1 MNRRLSAII
10 LLVVAVIIWGSAFAV
25 TKASLAEVPP
35 VLFAFLRYVIASVLL
50 AVFVVFSGKLAKIP
64 RPVPWTAIALMGAS
78 GVFLYTIVYNLSL
91 VYTSAAQGAL
101 VQSFIPIVT
110 ALFAAFFLK
119 ETLSPIRLLGIG
131 VSIAGI
137 FLIMLFA
144 AESADAPDSFLGNAL
159 MLLSVLF
166 WAAYTLFAKRLA
178 NFDPLVITAGATI
191 FGTILLAPAALY
203 ELGGTNFPPI
213 SASGWTGVIYL
224 GVFSSAV
231 AMLLYNRSLQ
241 HLNAGQ
247 TANFL
252 NLMPVVAVL
261 IAVVFLGE
269 RPTFWQIAGGTLVLF
284 GVWISLQKRRGAAKE
299 EISKTAPIIQ
309 PD

>member
-1 MNRRLSAII
+1 MNKRLSAII
-10 LLVVAVIIWGSAFAV
+10 LLIVAMIIWGSAFAV

-50 AVFVVFSGKLAKIP
+50 VAFVVFGGKLAKIP

-78 GVFLYTIVYNLSL
+78 GVFLYTVAYNISL

-110 ALFAAFFLK
+110 VLFAAFFLK

-131 VSIAGI
+131 VSIGGI
-137 FLIMLFA
+137 FLIMFFA
-144 AESADAPDSFLGNAL
+144 EGSADAPNTFLGNAL
-159 MLLSVLF
+159 MLLSVIL
-166 WAAYTLFAKRLA
+166 WAAYTIFAKRLA
-178 NFDPLVITAGATI
+178 EFDPFVITTGATLT
-191 FGTILLAPAALY
+191 GTILLAPAALF
-203 ELGGTNFPPI
+203 ELGGANFPQI
-213 SASGWTGVIYL
+213 TASGWTGVIYL

-261 IAVVFLGE
+261 VAVIFLGE
-269 RPTFWQIAGGTLVLF
+269 SPTFWQIAGGVLVLS
-284 GVWISLQKRRGAAKE
+284 GVWISLQKKRGAAIE
-299 EISKTAPIIQ
+299 EITETAPVS
-309 PD
+309 

>member
-1 MNRRLSAII
+1 MNKRFSAII
-10 LLVVAVIIWGSAFAV
+10 LLVIAMIIWGSAYAV

-35 VLFAFLRYVIASVLL
+35 VLFALLRYLIASVLL
-50 AVFVVFSGKLAKIP
+50 IAFVVFGGKLAKIP
-64 RPVPWTAIALMGAS
+64 RPVPWIAVALMGAS
-78 GVFLYTIVYNLSL
+78 GVFLYTVVYNLSL

-110 ALFAAFFLK
+110 ALLAAFFLK

-144 AESADAPDSFLGNAL
+144 SESADAPNSSLGNFL

-191 FGTILLAPAALY
+191 FGTILLAPAAVF
-203 ELGGTNFPPI
+203 EIGGTNFPPI
-213 SASGWTGVIYL
+213 SASGWMGIIYL

-269 RPTFWQIAGGTLVLF
+269 SPTFWQIAGGTLVLL
-284 GVWISLQKRRGAAKE
+284 GVWISLQKRRGTAIE
-299 EISKTAPIIQ
+299 EIKETPPLS
-309 PD
+309 

>member
-1 MNRRLSAII
+1 MNKRLSAII
-10 LLVVAVIIWGSAFAV
+10 LLIVAMIIWGSAFAV

-50 AVFVVFSGKLAKIP
+50 AVFVVFSGKLTKIP
-64 RPVPWTAIALMGAS
+64 RPVPWTAIALMGVS
-78 GVFLYTIVYNLSL
+78 GVFLYTVAYNISL

-101 VQSFIPIVT
+101 VQSFIPAVT
-110 ALFAAFFLK
+110 ALLAAAFLK

-131 VSIAGI
+131 ISIAGI
-137 FLIMLFA
+137 FLIMFFA
-144 AESADAPDSFLGNAL
+144 EANESAPNSFLGNL
-159 MLLSVLF
+159 IMLLSVVL

-178 NFDPLVITAGATI
+178 NFDPLIITTGATI
-191 FGTILLAPAALY
+191 AGTILLASAALF
-203 ELGGTNFPPI
+203 ELGGKNFPSI

-241 HLNAGQ
+241 CLNAGE

-269 RPTFWQIAGGTLVLF
+269 SPTFPQIAGGTLVLF
-284 GVWISLQKRRGAAKE
+284 GVYISLQKKRGTATKE
-299 EISKTAPIIQ
+299 LTEIPPVS
-309 PD
+309 

>member
-1 MNRRLSAII
+1 MNKRFSAII
-10 LLVVAVIIWGSAFAV
+10 LLVIAMIIWGSAYAV

-35 VLFAFLRYVIASVLL
+35 VLFALLRYLIASVLL
-50 AVFVVFSGKLAKIP
+50 IAFVVFGGKLANIP
-64 RPVPWTAIALMGAS
+64 RPVPWIAVALMGAS
-78 GVFLYTIVYNLSL
+78 GVFLYTVVYNLSL

-110 ALFAAFFLK
+110 ALLAAFFLK

-144 AESADAPDSFLGNAL
+144 SESADAPNSSLGNFL

-178 NFDPLVITAGATI
+178 IFDPLVITAGATI
-191 FGTILLAPAALY
+191 FGTILLAPAAVF
-203 ELGGTNFPPI
+203 EIGGTNFPPI
-213 SASGWTGVIYL
+213 SASGWMGIIYL

-269 RPTFWQIAGGTLVLF
+269 SPTFWQIAGGTLVLL
-284 GVWISLQKRRGAAKE
+284 GVWISLQKRRGTAIE
-299 EISKTAPIIQ
+299 EIKETPPLS
-309 PD
+309 

>member
-1 MNRRLSAII
+1 M
-10 LLVVAVIIWGSAFAV
+10 IIWCSAYAV

-35 VLFAFLRYVIASVLL
+35 VLFALLRYLIASVLL
-50 AVFVVFSGKLAKIP
+50 IAFVVFGGKLAKMP
-64 RPVPWTAIALMGAS
+64 RPVPWIAVALMGAS
-78 GVFLYTIVYNLSL
+78 GVFLYTVVYNLSL

-110 ALFAAFFLK
+110 ALLAAFFLK

-144 AESADAPDSFLGNAL
+144 SESADAPNSSLGNFL

-191 FGTILLAPAALY
+191 FGTILLAPAAVF
-203 ELGGTNFPPI
+203 EIGGTNFPPI
-213 SASGWTGVIYL
+213 SASGWMGIIYL

-261 IAVVFLGE
+261 IAVIFLGE
-269 RPTFWQIAGGTLVLF
+269 SPTFWQIAGGTLVLL
-284 GVWISLQKRRGAAKE
+284 GVWISLQKRRGTAIE
-299 EISKTAPIIQ
+299 EIKETPPLS
-309 PD
+309 

>member
-1 MNRRLSAII
+1 MNKRFSAII
-10 LLVVAVIIWGSAFAV
+10 LLIVAMVIWGSAFAV

-35 VLFAFLRYVIASVLL
+35 VLFAFLRYFVASVLL
-50 AVFVVFSGKLAKIP
+50 AAFVIFGGKLKKIP
-64 RPVPWTAIALMGAS
+64 RPVPWISIALMGAS
-78 GVFLYTIVYNLSL
+78 GVFLYTIVYNISL

-101 VQSFIPIVT
+101 VQSFIPVVT
-110 ALFAAFFLK
+110 ILLAAFFLK

-131 VSIAGI
+131 ISIAGI
-137 FLIMLFA
+137 FLVMLFA
-144 AESADAPDSFLGNAL
+144 EASADAPNTFLGNA
-159 MLLSVLF
+159 MMFLSVIF
-166 WAAYTLFAKRLA
+166 WAAFTIFAKRLA
-178 NFDPLVITAGATI
+178 KFDALVITTGATLT
-191 FGTILLAPAALY
+191 GTILLAPAALY
-203 ELGGTNFPPI
+203 EIGGTSFPTI

-252 NLMPVVAVL
+252 NLMPVVAVI

-269 RPTFWQIAGGTLVLF
+269 SPTFWQIAGGALVLF
-284 GVWISLQKRRGAAKE
+284 GVWVSLQKRRSAAKS
-299 EISKTAPIIQ
+299 EITEAAMT
-309 PD
+309 D